1 MLCASEASGSSWSV
15 SRVWS
20 PAGTGS
26 CAQHSRVEAADRFG
40 DGGDQICDGGLIGV
54 ASVFSDDIAIDLGT
68 VNTLVHVVGR
78 GVILDEPSAVAV
90 KTVGGMREVL
100 AVGLTARAMLGPTP
114 GTIELVRP
122 LRDGVI
128 ADFIATEAMLRQFIK
143 RAKSKFGFR
152 RPRILI
158 CVPASATPVERRAVY
173 ETAVSSGSRQVF
185 IVEEP
190 VAAAIGAGM
199 PVDEPRGSM
208 VVDIGGGTT
217 DIAVLSLGGV
227 LQARSLRCAGHAF
240 DQAIIRFVRRRHQ
253 LLIGEANAERIK
265 VEAGTAIVGGDS
277 RAVDI
282 HIRGRDLRQGRP
294 KSIVLTPSNIA
305 EALDGPIDYITDF
318 IQRAL
323 EDLPPDIAA
332 DICET
337 GVYLTGGG
345 ALIDGLDTE
354 LARRVGVPFTVPDGP
369 MHCVIRGSATILE
382 ELDERQHLLL
392 TH

>member
-1 MLCASEASGSSWSV
+1 M
-15 SRVWS
+15 
-20 PAGTGS
+20 
-26 CAQHSRVEAADRFG
+26 
-40 DGGDQICDGGLIGV
+40 

-78 GVILDEPSAVAV
+78 GIILDEPSAVAV
-90 KTVGGMREVL
+90 RNAAGVRDVL
-100 AVGLTARAMLGPTP
+100 AVGHKAQAMLGRTP
-114 GTIELVRP
+114 ESIELIRP

-128 ADFIATEAMLRQFIK
+128 ADFVATEEMLRQFIK
-143 RAKSKFGFR
+143 RAKSKYGFR

-173 ETAVSSGSRQVF
+173 ETAVSSGSRRVYL
-185 IVEEP
+185 VEEP

-208 VVDIGGGTT
+208 VIDIGGGTT
-217 DIAVLSLGGV
+217 DVAVLSLGGV
-227 LQARSLRCAGHAF
+227 LLARSLRCAGNAF
-240 DQAIIRFVRRRHQ
+240 DEAIIRYVRRRHH

-265 VEAGTAIVGGDS
+265 IEAGTATVGADT
-277 RAVDI
+277 RDVDI

-294 KSIVLTPSNIA
+294 KSIVLTPSDIA
-305 EALDGPIDYITDF
+305 EALDSPIDNIAEF

-332 DICET
+332 DICEH
-337 GVYLTGGG
+337 GICLTGGG
-345 ALIDGLDTE
+345 ALIDGLDKE
-354 LARRVGVPFTVPDGP
+354 FERRVGVTFTVPDRP

-382 ELDERQHLLL
+382 HLDKHQHLLL
-392 TH
+392 TP

>member
-1 MLCASEASGSSWSV
+1 M
-15 SRVWS
+15 
-20 PAGTGS
+20 
-26 CAQHSRVEAADRFG
+26 
-40 DGGDQICDGGLIGV
+40 

-78 GVILDEPSAVAV
+78 GIILDEPSAVAV
-90 KTVGGMREVL
+90 RTVGGVREVL
-100 AVGLTARAMLGPTP
+100 AVGLKAKAMLGRTP
-114 GTIELVRP
+114 ESIDLIRP

-128 ADFIATEAMLRQFIK
+128 ADFIATEEMLRQFIK
-143 RAKSKFGFR
+143 RAKTKFGFL

-173 ETAVSSGSRQVF
+173 ETAVSSGSRRVYL
-185 IVEEP
+185 VEEP

-199 PVDEPRGSM
+199 RIDEPRGSM

-227 LQARSLRCAGHAF
+227 LLARSLRCAGNAF
-240 DQAIIRFVRRRHQ
+240 DESIIRFVRRQHH

-265 VEAGTAIVGGDS
+265 IEAGSAIIGADS
-277 RAVDI
+277 RDVDI

-294 KSIVLTPSNIA
+294 KSIVLNPGNIA
-305 EALDGPIDYITDF
+305 EALDAPIDNICEF
-318 IQRAL
+318 IQRGL

-332 DICET
+332 DICER
-337 GVYLTGGG
+337 GICLTGGG
-345 ALIDGLDTE
+345 ALIDGLHTE
-354 LARRVGVPFTVPDGP
+354 FARRVGVAFTVPDRP

-382 ELDERQHLLL
+382 DLESRQHLLL
-392 TH
+392 TP

>member
-1 MLCASEASGSSWSV
+1 MS
-15 SRVWS
+15 
-20 PAGTGS
+20 
-26 CAQHSRVEAADRFG
+26 
-40 DGGDQICDGGLIGV
+40 
-54 ASVFSDDIAIDLGT
+54 SVFSDDIAIDLGT
-68 VNTLVHVVGR
+68 VNTLVHVLGR
-78 GVILDEPSAVAV
+78 GIILDEPSAVAV
-90 KTVGGMREVL
+90 RNVGGEREVL
-100 AVGLTARAMLGPTP
+100 AVGLKAKAMLGRTP
-114 GTIELVRP
+114 ESIELIRP

-128 ADFIATEAMLRQFIK
+128 ADFIATEEMLRQFIK

-173 ETAVSSGSRQVF
+173 ETAVSSGSRRVY

-227 LQARSLRCAGHAF
+227 LQARSLRCAGNAF
-240 DQAIIRFVRRRHQ
+240 DEAIIRYVRRRHQ

-265 VEAGTAIVGGDS
+265 IEAGTAMVDGND

-282 HIRGRDLRQGRP
+282 HIRGRDLRAGRP
-294 KSIVLTPSNIA
+294 KSIVLSSGNIA
-305 EALDGPIDYITDF
+305 EALDHPIDDITDF
-318 IQRAL
+318 IQRSL

-332 DICET
+332 DICEN
-337 GVYLTGGG
+337 GICLTGGG
-345 ALIDGLDTE
+345 SLIDGLNVE
-354 LARRVGVPFTVPDGP
+354 LERRVGVAFTVPDWP
-369 MHCVIRGSATILE
+369 LHCVIRGSAMILQN
-382 ELDERQHLLL
+382 LDKREHLLL
-392 TH
+392 TP